1 MKICKL
7 LLFLLPLCLLLTACK
22 DEKSS
27 SKTVSE
33 TVTVPV
39 TTKPLDTSKAENCAI
54 TAREET
60 FTCTDKNKNT
70 VETVYRI
77 PALTFDTP
85 DAVAIN
91 SEISKKYEGDFAAAK
106 EASEKNKYT
115 PYDSIDY
122 NVFLNDDIVSVLIIS
137 ENTGHNLSYSVY
149 NYNKTTGKRLDNKGL
164 LSYLQRD
171 YDQTLAQLKKA
182 LENDYT
188 SKFKYENFPKD
199 YYNQMELTVGDEA
212 VAQSQLYLNGEADL
226 YAVCIERASVGSGE
240 FSVLI
245 SLAD

>member
-7 LLFLLPLCLLLTACK
+7 LLFLLPLCLLLTACN

-27 SKTVSE
+27 SKPVSE
-33 TVTVPV
+33 IVTVPV
-39 TTKPLDTSKAENCAI
+39 TTKPLDTSKAENCVI

-91 SEISKKYEGDFAAAK
+91 SEINKKYEGDFAAAK
-106 EASEKNKYT
+106 EASGKNKYT
-115 PYDSIDY
+115 PYDSINY
-122 NVFLNDDIVSVLIIS
+122 EVFLNDAVISILITS

-171 YDQTLAQLKKA
+171 YGQTFAKLKKA
-182 LENDYT
+182 LEDDYT

-212 VAQSQLYLNGEADL
+212 VAQSQLYLNGDADL
-226 YAVCIERASVGSGE
+226 YAVCVEHAGVGSGE

-245 SLAD
+245 SLV